1 MRKEIVIGL
10 GAALATFAVGAT
22 EASAGCRWERRACRA
37 YRPPPVYNYV
47 PPPAAH
53 RYGPTVQIFAY
64 VPPAAAHY
72 PPAPYAYGPSPY
84 SYGASYYR
92 PRAYYENGYNGYD
105 GYYGNGYNGY
115 NGYYGNGYRAYGYA
129 PPAHYDS
136 YRPVGVWV
144 QIR

>member
-22 EASAGCRWERRACRA
+22 EASAGCKWERRPCRS
-37 YRPPPVYNYV
+37 YRPPPVYNYAP
-47 PPPAAH
+47 PPPAYG
-53 RYGPTVQIFAY
+53 YGPTVQIFAY
-64 VPPAAAHY
+64 APPAHHSPPAAYY
-72 PPAPYAYGPSPY
+72 PSAPYAYGPSPY

-92 PRAYYENGYNGYD
+92 PPA
-105 GYYGNGYNGY
+105 YYGNGYDEY
-115 NGYYGNGYRAYGYA
+115 NGYYGNGHRAYGYA
-129 PPAHYDS
+129 PRPHYDS